1 LPAFFAKKS
10 LASSTLFRNPIM
22 IDLSVDQARKIIAV
36 APKDSPYYQ
45 EAQKVLFSKGYVPA
59 PMRFEDDA
67 PPCRPGT

>member
-1 LPAFFAKKS
+1 MTK
-10 LASSTLFRNPIM
+10 M
-22 IDLSVDQARKIIAV
+22 DLTPDQAKRIIAV

-45 EAQKVLFSKGYVPA
+45 QAQKVLFAKGYVPA